1 MKFLV
6 CFKTVPDLDMLS
18 DSDWS
23 LDETGTVDTRYV
35 KKMINPYDE
44 CALELV
50 LKLRDEL
57 KMKDEDVEIT
67 AFTLDDNLSGRTVKS
82 LYALGFKTVAVAEAP
97 EKFDFDSMSVAEIIK
112 DYVALQGP
120 FDGLFLGM
128 QSSPGDNGKTPF
140 LLSEKL
146 GIPCVQ
152 GIQNICEKS
161 GKLNIE
167 SLTDSNLIKQEL
179 TGPVVIAIGN
189 VAGAYLRIPTLKDR
203 LAVKNKKPID
213 FKSSCFDKDEKGTIK
228 DSVRL
233 IRLKNRDRSRKCEMI
248 TGHSPKEI
256 AEKLYSNYLKDRV
269 ER

>member
-1 MKFLV
+1 MKKFLV

-57 KMKDEDVEIT
+57 KTKDEDVEIT
-67 AFTLDDNLSGRTVKS
+67 AFTLDNNLSGRTMKS
-82 LYALGFKTVAVAEAP
+82 FYALGFKIVAVAEAP
-97 EKFDFDSMSVAEIIK
+97 KESNFDSMSVTEIIK
-112 DYVALQGP
+112 DYVASEGP
-120 FDGLFLGM
+120 FDGVFLGV

-152 GIQNICEKS
+152 GIKNIHEKS
-161 GKLNIE
+161 GKLHIE
-167 SLTDSNLIKQEL
+167 SLTDSILIKQEL
-179 TGPVVIAIGN
+179 TGPVVFAIGN
-189 VAGAYLRIPTLKDR
+189 VASAYLRIPTLKDR

-213 FKSSCFDKDEKGTIK
+213 FKSPVFDMDDNGTRKG
-228 DSVRL
+228 SVRL
-233 IRLKNRDRSRKCEMI
+233 LSLKNRDRSRNCEMI

-256 AEKLYSNYLKDRV
+256 AEKLYSDYLKDRV
-269 ER
+269 E